1 MGLFGDVWEAAAG
14 LLGKTGAGAAAGFV
28 VGGPVGA
35 IVGGIVG
42 SNVSDGPGAVNQS
55 GMTPKQLLEAVLS
68 GPGTGSLEE
77 ARRVGGEQARNQTQL
92 HDGTRGVMTALE
104 SAWTGGA
111 ADAARAKLQ
120 PLADSSTSASSSLE
134 RNSGLTQTQLDQFV
148 SLKNSL
154 DREVA
159 ADPPTTGTYDD
170 ATPWDTDTEDKVNQ
184 YNQKAQA
191 NLDRYNAYNDQ
202 SSSNTAGRT
211 IDYGQLGA
219 FDGGDFK
226 IDDSRPGPGP
236 GDDGK
241 VRGFDGRSDPGDGG
255 YRPPPGGVQPP
266 LPTGPP
272 PGHETPSPRPYEPP
286 RPHQPSDPGFR
297 PGQYD
302 DGTRAAGYTPPQPSS
317 YPGYQPPSFGPG
329 TGGGTNFGPGGGGG
343 VGFGPGFG
351 PGSGSGGFGP
361 GSGSSGGP
369 GSGATPG
376 AGRGSGAMAPG
387 QPGQVARPG
396 MPGGPAGGAGRPG
409 APGMGPMGAGAGK
422 GKGGED
428 EEHQRA
434 SYLQEADPES
444 VFGGTDTKPVP
455 PVIGL

>member
-1 MGLFGDVWEAAAG
+1 MGLFGDVWEAATG
-14 LLGKTGAGAAAGFV
+14 LLGKTGAGAVAGFA

-35 IVGGIVG
+35 IVGGIVA
-42 SNVSDGPGAVNQS
+42 SNASDGSGAVNQ
-55 GMTPKQLLEAVLS
+55 GGLTPKQLLEAVVN
-68 GPGTGSLEE
+68 GPGTSSLEE

-92 HDGTRGVMTALE
+92 HDGTRDVMTALE

-154 DREVA
+154 DHEVA

-170 ATPWDTDTEDKVNQ
+170 VTPWDTDTEEKVNQ

-191 NLDRYNAYNDQ
+191 NLERYNAYNEQ
-202 SSSNTAGRT
+202 STSNNAGRT

-226 IDDSRPGPGP
+226 VDDSRPGPGD
-236 GDDGK
+236 GGK
-241 VRGFDGRSDPGDGG
+241 VRGFDGRSDSGGDG

-266 LPTGPP
+266 IPSSGPP
-272 PGHETPSPRPYEPP
+272 PAGPETPNHRPYEVP
-286 RPHQPSDPGFR
+286 RPQPSDPGFR

-329 TGGGTNFGPGGGGG
+329 TGGGTNFGPGGGGT
-343 VGFGPGFG
+343 GFGPGFG
-351 PGSGSGGFGP
+351 PGTGGFGP

-369 GSGATPG
+369 GSGSAPG
-376 AGRGSGAMAPG
+376 PGRGSGALAPG
-387 QPGQVARPG
+387 QPGQVNRPG

-428 EEHQRA
+428 EEHKRA
-434 SYLQEADPES
+434 SYLQEADPDS
-444 VFGGTDTKPVP
+444 VFGGTETKPVP

>member
-1 MGLFGDVWEAAAG
+1 MGLFGDVWEAASG
-14 LLGKTGAGAAAGFV
+14 LLGKTGAGAVAGFA

-35 IVGGIVG
+35 IVGGIVA
-42 SNVSDGPGAVNQS
+42 SNASDGSGAVNQ
-55 GMTPKQLLEAVLS
+55 GGLTPKQLLEAVVN
-68 GPGTGSLEE
+68 GPGTSSLEE
-77 ARRVGGEQARNQTQL
+77 ARRVGGDQARNQTQL
-92 HDGTRGVMTALE
+92 HDGTREVMTALE

-154 DREVA
+154 DHEVA

-170 ATPWDTDTEDKVNQ
+170 VTPWDTDTEDKVNQ

-191 NLDRYNAYNDQ
+191 NLERYNAYNDQ
-202 SSSNTAGRT
+202 STSNNTGRT

-226 IDDSRPGPGP
+226 VDDSQPGP
-236 GDDGK
+236 GDGGK
-241 VRGFDGRSDPGDGG
+241 VRGFDGRSDSGGDG

-266 LPTGPP
+266 IPSSGPP
-272 PGHETPSPRPYEPP
+272 PAGPETPNHRPNEVPRP
-286 RPHQPSDPGFR
+286 QPSDPGYR

-329 TGGGTNFGPGGGGG
+329 TGGGTNFGPGGGGS
-343 VGFGPGFG
+343 GFGPGFG
-351 PGSGSGGFGP
+351 PGVGSDFGS

-369 GSGATPG
+369 GRGPAPG
-376 AGRGSGAMAPG
+376 SGRGSGAMAPG
-387 QPGQVARPG
+387 QPGQVARTG
-396 MPGGPAGGAGRPG
+396 MPSGSAGGAGRPA

-428 EEHQRA
+428 EEHKRA
-434 SYLQEADPES
+434 SYLQEADPDS
-444 VFGGTDTKPVP
+444 VFGGTETKPVP